1 MEGGGVY
8 SSVESIY
15 FNKNHINFDKK
26 ELKKFYQGFH
36 GGSVSRIL
44 RTLRCTELFLRKK
57 NYSLYELPKLKR
69 DDAAATWLLGK
80 LGSNNLKYK
89 QMNDKNMNTF

>member
-1 MEGGGVY
+1 MWRVGA
-8 SSVESIY
+8 SIPASKAFY
-15 FNKNHINFDKK
+15 FNKNHVNLEKK
-26 ELKKFYQGFH
+26 ELKKFHQGFH

-69 DDAAATWLLGK
+69 DDAAAT
-80 LGSNNLKYK
+80 
-89 QMNDKNMNTF
+89 